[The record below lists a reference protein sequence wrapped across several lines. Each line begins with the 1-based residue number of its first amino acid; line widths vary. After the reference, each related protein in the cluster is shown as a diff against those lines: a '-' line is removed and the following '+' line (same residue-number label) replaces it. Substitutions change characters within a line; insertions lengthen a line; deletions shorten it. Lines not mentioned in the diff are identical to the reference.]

1 MSVRLRRAVGVQT
14 LARVGSAFLLAA
26 LLGCG
31 AVHAGQHA
39 GAQGAPCAE
48 LIPDIYDRVSPA
60 VVSITARSINPY
72 QAMERISR
80 VAGSGIIFDASGLV
94 LTNSHVVFGRQ
105 SVTVTLDDG
114 TSLPAELVG
123 TDVLFDLAV
132 LRIPSARTGVLPVAP
147 LGDSERLRVGE
158 EVLAIGNPFGLDQ
171 TLTRGVISAINR
183 ILPNTPLS
191 LREPLIQTD
200 TPINPGNSG
209 GPLVNRCGE
218 VIGITTAI
226 MPDAQSI
233 GFAIPIS
240 LVKAALPSLLTYGR
254 IIRPWLGVQGH
265 LVGRPLRELLR
276 IPLTDGLLIE
286 IVEPGSPAEAA
297 ELRGGQLDLTIDGQ
311 AVLIGGDIITAVN
324 GKPVDTPEKLAD
336 AMKDLAVGAT
346 IRLTVFRGGQTREVD
361 CVLPERPILPGDI
374 PGQHSTLVPQGSRV
388 RADAARVRL

>member
-1 MSVRLRRAVGVQT
+1 MRGFRSR
-14 LARVGSAFLLAA
+14 RVGIAFLGSRGVPILLAVFLA
-26 LLGCG
+26 G
-31 AVHAGQHA
+31 AVALAGQSESAA
-39 GAQGAPCAE
+39 GTPCADA
-48 LIPDIYDRVSPA
+48 IPDIYDRVSPA

-72 QAMERISR
+72 QTTERISR
-80 VAGSGIIFDASGLV
+80 VSGSGVIFDASGLV

-105 SVTVTLDDG
+105 NVTVTLDDG
-114 TSLPAELVG
+114 TILPAELVG

-132 LRIPSARTGVLPVAP
+132 LRIPSPRSGALPAAP
-147 LGDSERLRVGE
+147 LGVSERLRVGE

-171 TLTRGVISAINR
+171 TLTRGVVSAINR

-209 GPLVNRCGE
+209 GPLLNRCGE

-233 GFAIPIS
+233 GFAIPID
-240 LVKAALPSLLTYGR
+240 LVKAALPLLVAHGR

-265 LVGRPLRELLR
+265 LVGRSLRELLR

-297 ELRGGQLDLTIDGQ
+297 ELRGGQIDLTIDGQ
-311 AVLIGGDIITAVN
+311 AVLVGGDIITAVN
-324 GKPVDTPEKLAD
+324 GEVVDTPEKLAD
-336 AMKDLAVGAT
+336 AMRDLTVGAT
-346 IRLTVFRGGQTREVD
+346 IRLTVFREGQTREVQ
-361 CVLPERPILPGDI
+361 CVLPERPILPGDV
-374 PGQHSTLVPQGSRV
+374 PGQQSTLLPQQSRR
-388 RADAARVRL
+388 RADTTRFRL

>member
-1 MSVRLRRAVGVQT
+1 MSGCPRRTPGVQGFT
-14 LARVGSAFLLAA
+14 RLASSLLLTA

-31 AVHAGQHA
+31 AVQAGQGA
-39 GAQGAPCAE
+39 GTQSAPCAD

-72 QAMERISR
+72 QTTERISR
-80 VAGSGIIFDASGLV
+80 VSGSGVIFDASGLV

-105 SVTVTLDDG
+105 NVTVTLDDG
-114 TSLPAELVG
+114 TTLPAELVG

-132 LRIPSARTGVLPVAP
+132 LRIPSPRTSTLPVAP
-147 LGDSERLRVGE
+147 LGVSERLRVGE

-171 TLTRGVISAINR
+171 TLTRGVVSAINR

-209 GPLVNRCGE
+209 GPLLNRCGE

-233 GFAIPIS
+233 GFAIPID
-240 LVKAALPSLLTYGR
+240 LVKAALPLLITHGR

-265 LVGRPLRELLR
+265 LIGRPLRELLR
-276 IPLTDGLLIE
+276 IPLTDGLLVE

-297 ELRGGQLDLTIDGQ
+297 ELRGGQIDLTIDGQ
-311 AVLIGGDIITAVN
+311 AVLVGGDIITAVN
-324 GKPVDTPEKLAD
+324 GKAVDTPEKLAE
-336 AMKDLAVGAT
+336 AMRDLTVGAT
-346 IRLTVFRGGQTREVD
+346 LELTVFREGQTREVR

-374 PGQHSTLVPQGSRV
+374 PGQHSTLLPQRSRL
-388 RADAARVRL
+388 RADMARFRL